1 MFLLVLLNIAISPL
15 STPADSSARK
25 VVMGQNE
32 VFQVTLH
39 QMKDSVELRIT
50 NLSSDTIRY
59 YMGFYAY
66 DSLGYDNRFDYNVL
80 IHTRPLGGKFATP
93 TIGILPGETQLKR
106 HKIGP
111 KLYEFISSYRRYDWF
126 IGYFSR
132 AEKHY
137 EFIILSN

>member
-1 MFLLVLLNIAISPL
+1 MALSPL
-15 STPADSSARK
+15 NTPVDSSARK
-25 VVMGQNE
+25 VMMGQNE

-39 QMKDSVELRIT
+39 QMKDSVELKIT
-50 NLSSDTIRY
+50 NLSSDTLRY
-59 YMGFYAY
+59 YMGFFTF
-66 DSLGYDNRFDYNVL
+66 DSLGYDTRQDYNVF

-93 TIGILPGETQLKR
+93 TIAILPGETQLKR

-111 KLYEFISSYRRYDWF
+111 KLYDYISAYRRYDWF

-137 EFIILSN
+137 EFLMITR